1 MKGLR
6 GERGATILKVL
17 DFCFCIYY
25 HVLTMSGINRQNR
38 FTMDK
43 WLTLEQIAEYLQMST
58 SSIYKMAQAGK
69 IPAYKVGRQ
78 WRFKKEEIDKW
89 IKSQNGR

>member
-1 MKGLR
+1 MMTGNNKQGDLNM
-6 GERGATILKVL
+6 E
-17 DFCFCIYY
+17 
-25 HVLTMSGINRQNR
+25 
-38 FTMDK
+38 K

-78 WRFKKEEIDKW
+78 WRFRKKEIDRWVKNQTRG
-89 IKSQNGR
+89 K

>member
-1 MKGLR
+1 MTGNTK
-6 GERGATILKVL
+6 
-17 DFCFCIYY
+17 
-25 HVLTMSGINRQNR
+25 QNN
-38 FTMDK
+38 TPMDK

-78 WRFKKEEIDKW
+78 WRFKREEIDRWVEK
-89 IKSQNGR
+89 NEFGRVKG

>member
-1 MKGLR
+1 MIGK
-6 GERGATILKVL
+6 
-17 DFCFCIYY
+17 
-25 HVLTMSGINRQNR
+25 NRQNKLD
-38 FTMDK
+38 MDK

-69 IPAYKVGRQ
+69 IPSYKVGRQ

-89 IKSQNGR
+89 VERNKFKRVRK

>member
-1 MKGLR
+1 MLAMVNKNKQSEL
-6 GERGATILKVL
+6 
-17 DFCFCIYY
+17 
-25 HVLTMSGINRQNR
+25 N
-38 FTMDK
+38 MDK

-89 IKSQNGR
+89 VEKQNPKRYRL

>member
-1 MKGLR
+1 MLIMIGNNKQGDLNM
-6 GERGATILKVL
+6 E
-17 DFCFCIYY
+17 
-25 HVLTMSGINRQNR
+25 
-38 FTMDK
+38 K

-78 WRFKKEEIDKW
+78 WRFKIEEIDKW
-89 IKSQNGR
+89 VEKQKPKRK

>member
-1 MKGLR
+1 MIDNYKQKGLFM
-6 GERGATILKVL
+6 E
-17 DFCFCIYY
+17 
-25 HVLTMSGINRQNR
+25 
-38 FTMDK
+38 K

-58 SSIYKMAQAGK
+58 SSIYKMAQTGK

-89 IKSQNGR
+89 VEKQGKNYH

>member
-1 MKGLR
+1 MLIMIGNNKQGDLNM
-6 GERGATILKVL
+6 E
-17 DFCFCIYY
+17 
-25 HVLTMSGINRQNR
+25 
-38 FTMDK
+38 K

-78 WRFKKEEIDKW
+78 WRFRKEEIDKW
-89 IKSQNGR
+89 VEKKKK